1 MQINIPINNMN
12 FKMPRNAINNGHD
25 DGGDHDDPSDRHG
38 GGDHDDHDGPSD
50 RHGGDDDRD
59 DPSDHHH
66 GRDDH
71 DDDVHGAN
79 HCQLEQISVRA

>member
-1 MQINIPINNMN
+1 MN
-12 FKMPRNAINNGHD
+12 LKMPRNAINNGHD
-25 DGGDHDDPSDRHG
+25 DGDGGGDHDD
-38 GGDHDDHDGPSD
+38 GDDDHDGPSD

>member
-1 MQINIPINNMN
+1 MN

-25 DGGDHDDPSDRHG
+25 DGDGGGDHDD
-38 GGDHDDHDGPSD
+38 GDDDHDGPSD